1 MASAITQWVLT
12 SAKLPAEVTK
22 YHPGLSK
29 NLDAHFLNIP
39 IQQAVRILSLVP
51 RGSLYIKRFSLW
63 TRQAWVEAGTGVM
76 KKKASLCF
84 SRETHAWNRAVH
96 VRETTVLQRF
106 FFFSSVNPAFVFLVL
121 VLYFT
126 FVEQCWPSAASE
138 SPAVGKDI
146 WEQKCFLGVSISR
159 EPKVAAKFISSP
171 TWEVGGG
178 FFNLDAL
185 NSKWRPCPHRL
196 WACQEGA

>member
-1 MASAITQWVLT
+1 MPISWTYPSGKQSGFCPWSLGVLFT
-12 SAKLPAEVTK
+12 SR
-22 YHPGLSK
+22 
-29 NLDAHFLNIP
+29 DFLCEQDKP
-39 IQQAVRILSLVP
+39 E
-51 RGSLYIKRFSLW
+51 W
-63 TRQAWVEAGTGVM
+63 RQAQALWKRRHHSVFQGRPTLETEPCTWG
-76 KKKASLCF
+76 KPLCF
-84 SRETHAWNRAVH
+84 RG
-96 VRETTVLQRF
+96 F

-121 VLYFT
+121 VLYFA